1 MEEKPSLISGDAKM
15 EQMLSKSKNVIY
27 TILSEKLGED
37 SDPLERLGA
46 IEILLDLL
54 KNKVC
59 Y

>member
-1 MEEKPSLISGDAKM
+1 M